1 MEIIH
6 YSDMK
11 HYEHVKML
19 DKKLTEFR
27 ERKDAIFDLY
37 CERVENGN
45 IIFSYVLNGIEG
57 QMIAANEYEI
67 AKHFLDFLEKNQNSN
82 EDQDINPSDPF

>member
-1 MEIIH
+1 ME
-6 YSDMK
+6 

-27 ERKDAIFDLY
+27 EKKEMIFDLY
-37 CERVENGN
+37 CERIENGN
-45 IIFSYVLNGIEG
+45 IIFSYVLDGIEG

-67 AKHFLDFLEKNQNSN
+67 AKHFLDFIEKNQKSN
-82 EDQDINPSDPF
+82 DDHGIKPSDPF